1 MKNSSTCPKCS
12 GTEVKINRIGGYQNL
27 ALGEIYRCTKCGFS
41 EIWNSKS
48 HNRQMNALVIGTIII
63 ALGAIGFLM
72 FRIYT
77 TT

>member
-12 GTEVKINRIGGYQNL
+12 GTEVKINRIGGYQNM
-27 ALGEIYRCTKCGFS
+27 ALGEIYRCTGCGYS

-48 HNRQMNALVIGTIII
+48 HHTQMNALIIGTILIV
-63 ALGAIGFLM
+63 LGAIGFLM

>member
-1 MKNSSTCPKCS
+1 MKNSGTCPKCS
-12 GTEVKINRIGGYQNL
+12 GTEVKINRIGGYQNM
-27 ALGEIYRCTKCGFS
+27 ALGEIYRCTGCGYS

-48 HNRQMNALVIGTIII
+48 HNKQMNALIIGTILI

>member
-12 GTEVKINRIGGYQNL
+12 STEVKINRIGGYQNM
-27 ALGEIYRCTKCGFS
+27 ALGEIYRCSGCGYS

-48 HNRQMNALVIGTIII
+48 HKNQINALVIGTILI
-63 ALGAIGFLM
+63 ALGAIGYLM
-72 FRIYT
+72 FQINT

>member
-12 GTEVKINRIGGYQNL
+12 GTEVKINRIGGYQNM
-27 ALGEIYRCTKCGFS
+27 ALGEIYRCSGCGYS

-48 HNRQMNALVIGTIII
+48 HKNQINALVIGSILI

>member
-12 GTEVKINRIGGYQNL
+12 NDGVKKNAIGGWQNM
-27 ALGEIYRCTKCGFS
+27 ALGEIYRCTGCGYS
-41 EIWNSKS
+41 EIWSSKS
-48 HNRQMNALVIGTIII
+48 HNNQINAIAITSIIIILGVIGY
-63 ALGAIGFLM
+63 LC